1 MRRGG
6 QVVVLALSP
15 LLAAAGT
22 PTSDRAP
29 AEPSSLAERIDLTRI
44 TVLEAD
50 YARAA
55 AQRNT
60 RDLATYEHELAAMLR
75 DEVLAYAGADVAPPA
90 AATGG
95 TGGAAA
101 APERGPGG
109 TPAVAVDEE
118 EVGAASLDAK
128 VVALAREFLSL
139 EGKLDGA
146 SLARKASLVGS
157 LQALSARAQFPGTAP
172 SAEQGR
178 EARQRVGQ
186 ERRERQEREDLPA
199 K

>member
-1 MRRGG
+1 MSWRRHLGS
-6 QVVVLALSP
+6 LALAS
-15 LLAAAGT
+15 LLAAA
-22 PTSDRAP
+22 DAAP
-29 AEPSSLAERIDLTRI
+29 SAAADASLAERIDLTRI

-55 AQRNT
+55 GERNT
-60 RDLATYEHELAAMLR
+60 RDLAAYEHEIAAMLR
-75 DEVLAYAGADVAPPA
+75 DEVLAYAGGDVAPAGP
-90 AATGG
+90 ATGG

-101 APERGPGG
+101 PGRGPGG

-139 EGKLDGA
+139 EGKLDDA

-157 LQALSARAQFPGTAP
+157 LQALSARAQFPGTGP
-172 SAEQGR
+172 STEQGR

-186 ERRERQEREDLPA
+186 ERRERQELENLPA